1 MGTVIVCSYESY
13 EASADNSGGKR
24 RKIKKSLIPFMASCA
39 PIEGTDEVVDEARL
53 DEDGFL
59 VA

>member
-1 MGTVIVCSYESY
+1 MGSVTVCSYECY

-24 RKIKKSLIPFMASCA
+24 RKVKKSLIPFMSSCA
-39 PIEGTDEVVDEARL
+39 PVDGTDEVVDEQRL

>member
-1 MGTVIVCSYESY
+1 MGSVTVCTFECSDGGKGD
-13 EASADNSGGKR
+13 AGGKR
-24 RKIKKSLIPFMASCA
+24 RKVKKSLIPFMGNCA
-39 PIEGTDEVVDEARL
+39 AVEGTDEVVDEKRL